1 MEEIIAKTILQ
12 KNKPNINT
20 WIYHD
25 YNMNLY
31 RGCSHGCI
39 YCDSRSLC
47 YGIDDF
53 DTIKPKHDAILILER
68 ELIKKRKSGIC
79 GMGSMS
85 DPYNPLEKKLELTR
99 SALKLFLR
107 YGYGTTIITKS
118 DLILRDL
125 DLLKE
130 INKQKSVLV
139 NITITTVD
147 PSLQKKIEPN
157 SSATKA
163 RFEALKTLNDAG
175 IKAGITLMPILPF
188 INHTLENL
196 DALIE
201 MAKDYHV
208 HHIFAWFGMTTRDR
222 QREYYYKKLDE
233 LFPGIKQ
240 KHQAKFGLYYENNSP
255 NAEKLYQRLKEK
267 CEKYNIL
274 YYIKDINESFLKTP
288 KQLSLDFSV

>member
-85 DPYNPLEKKLELTR
+85 DPYNPLEKRLELTR
-99 SALKLFLR
+99 SALKLFLK

-118 DLILRDL
+118 NLILRDI
-125 DLLKE
+125 DLLQK
-130 INKQKSVLV
+130 INEHHSVLV
-139 NITITTVD
+139 NITITTAD
-147 PSLQKKIEPN
+147 SSLQRKIEPY
-157 SSATKA
+157 SSTTIE
-163 RFEALKTLNDAG
+163 RFEALKALNDAG

-188 INHTLENL
+188 VNDSLEQL

-201 MAKDYHV
+201 LAHQYNV
-208 HHIFAWFGMTTRDR
+208 NHIFAWFGMTTRDR
-222 QREYYYKKLDE
+222 QREYYFQKLDQF
-233 LFPGIKQ
+233 FPGIKD
-240 KHQAKFGLYYENNSP
+240 KHKKEFGYQYENPSP
-255 NAEKLYQRLKEK
+255 NAKQLYERLKEK
-267 CEKYNIL
+267 CEEYNIL
-274 YYIKDINESFLKTP
+274 YDIRDINHSFLKEP
-288 KQLSLDFSV
+288 EQLTLEI